1 MDTKYTSA
9 QVDVSEKGIVAIAS
23 TSTEDRHGEI
33 VDVEGWDLKNFKK
46 NPVLQWAHDHTQPP
60 IGVAKKVWIEG
71 TGKKAKLMFEPVFH
85 EVTEQARAIKRL
97 FEEKILR
104 TFSVGFRPLE
114 SDGDKFL
121 KQELLE
127 ISAVNV
133 PANADAMMMAY
144 KSLKG
149 EVGEEAMQSIGIPVT
164 FIEKMGSM
172 EQKLTIMSG
181 QLETAVKGLQHLAP
195 HPGRDRR
202 LVTDRLAIAKAI
214 ARATDSLLGETQ
226 MPQAKRVRMVK
237 AVKLASERLIK
248 SHKEELNGK
257 NQRTPIKGKAN
268 TS

>member
-97 FEEKILR
+97 FEEKILK

-144 KSLKG
+144 KALKG
-149 EVGEEAMQSIGIPVT
+149 DVNEDTMQSIGIPAT
-164 FIEKMGSM
+164 FIKEMGAM
-172 EQKLTIMSG
+172 RQEMSIIKG
-181 QLETAVKGLQHLAP
+181 QLDTAVKGLQHLNP
-195 HPGRDRR
+195 HPGRDQR
-202 LVTDRLAIAKAI
+202 LVTERLSVVKAI
-214 ARATDSLLGETQ
+214 VRASDKMLEQKQ
-226 MPQAKRVRMVK
+226 MPQVKRERLVK
-237 AVKLASERLIK
+237 AMKLASERLIK

-257 NQRTPIKGKAN
+257 NQRTPI
-268 TS
+268 